1 MEHAFQQGRRIF
13 QQQTG
18 DLPQP
23 KDTDQLLQTYLLAA
37 KQIPSVDPPRFIPSP
52 RILRPPS
59 PFPLHTAAA
68 AAAAP
73 PRSISPSPVRRSV
86 SPLPAGGRYHVV
98 NQTQTAL
105 SEAPSTIPLQP
116 LRTYLAQPPQSPQP
130 ETRPMMPSVVPLA
143 QTTQATNRMQAPPNM
158 SIPMPH
164 ISTPSRA
171 SQRDFATP
179 GSVTWHQGHADSQ
192 PRDLRPRR
200 MALSP
205 SPVRSASPTPYG
217 DNPVMPFRPCVPL
230 QVPGAVPVYAPAP
243 LPQER
248 VRPGNENWKDSS
260 ISQFSTPIRESLT
273 QSVHPNMAKEHMGEM
288 LNTLWRRTSTFAEE
302 CSRWNHELEQRHREA
317 QELASTIQR
326 LSEQLAA
333 PTSQLS
339 QGRDGLQPDGD
350 GLQPRSSQLNQGPP
364 APEISPQ
371 TSPRPP
377 SRPSPLASEP
387 GLRPVAAI
395 QEATGLIMPE
405 RAVEQTSEI
414 DAEVAPEES
423 EETTE
428 WQASPVEALDAE
440 SVDLNATEAPPAP
453 DSGWGSGSIA
463 TESTAKVLLDEPEE
477 GELFEKVRTAL
488 SRVVGADA
496 AADGLQDPASIV
508 PPAGWEESRPPP
520 DPMSPPTI
528 SVGSTVTQGEHALSS
543 ESAWVG
549 GHEDEEAIA
558 FPENLEDLVKL
569 LPNRLGPEDPEQA
582 QQAQQAHQAEQQRPS
597 PVTEVDS
604 AGLTWESLEL
614 IDRATAQSTQKPL
627 KRSIPTKSEPQ
638 LPIQAKQAPKL
649 SHSKASPKMGPE
661 PQQPLAQGPGASAQ
675 GAGTRSKASRGLS
688 RTPAK
693 SPSPQPKA
701 SPDELGQKQLRSF
714 LRSLSRPRSKAALP
728 ASSR

>member
-1 MEHAFQQGRRIF
+1 
-13 QQQTG
+13 
-18 DLPQP
+18 
-23 KDTDQLLQTYLLAA
+23 
-37 KQIPSVDPPRFIPSP
+37 
-52 RILRPPS
+52 
-59 PFPLHTAAA
+59 
-68 AAAAP
+68 
-73 PRSISPSPVRRSV
+73 
-86 SPLPAGGRYHVV
+86 
-98 NQTQTAL
+98 
-105 SEAPSTIPLQP
+105 
-116 LRTYLAQPPQSPQP
+116 
-130 ETRPMMPSVVPLA
+130 
-143 QTTQATNRMQAPPNM
+143 
-158 SIPMPH
+158 
-164 ISTPSRA
+164 
-171 SQRDFATP
+171 
-179 GSVTWHQGHADSQ
+179 
-192 PRDLRPRR
+192 
-200 MALSP
+200 
-205 SPVRSASPTPYG
+205 
-217 DNPVMPFRPCVPL
+217 MPFRPCVPL

-453 DSGWGSGSIA
+453 GSGWGSGSIA

-627 KRSIPTKSEPQ
+627 KRSIPTKSEPR